1 MIQEQQIQL
10 LIAMHLFVRSRFK
23 DSVGTVEIETANGI
37 IQSEVYEIESFS
49 SLGINKLKF
58 EIQVYDFIAHGIF
71 SDYNGLLGLDFLE
84 GTNFCID
91 TIENTI
97 SIH

>member
-1 MIQEQQIQL
+1 
-10 LIAMHLFVRSRFK
+10 
-23 DSVGTVEIETANGI
+23 
-37 IQSEVYEIESFS
+37 
-49 SLGINKLKF
+49 LKF